1 MAEWMLGSL
10 IVAAL
15 IAKILESLD
24 LIDLSD
30 VIEGV
35 LRLVLGAL
43 KVVAGLLFAVG
54 AFCVYLMTRRSEKKS
69 S

>member
-15 IAKILESLD
+15 IAKILESLH
-24 LIDLSD
+24 LLDLSD
-30 VIEGV
+30 VTEGIFS
-35 LRLVLGAL
+35 LILGTLKLVAS
-43 KVVAGLLFAVG
+43 LLFAVG
-54 AFCVYLMTRRSEKKS
+54 AFCVYLTRRSEKKS